1 MRTICRILFYD
12 VILALV
18 YISFDIYLAW
28 SYFNAGHKWWGA
40 LTLGAIAIPGTL
52 EFLCY
57 SYWFLHG
64 DLEGTRSEQIKEYL
78 FWAVLFG
85 PFLFPISLVI
95 WHIAK
100 ICQGEESF
108 HKFET
113 ISRSTVLSTLSVL
126 TKSCMQLI
134 LQVTIMMITWY
145 NNNSVIYHSYQLTSV
160 GISSI
165 IIAKSCADHH
175 YFEVSG
181 KCVRERSPYCQL
193 LTRMFLNLLHIGC
206 RGIVFALL
214 ASYLHYLSI
223 AFIGTMILCNY
234 IISNIIIKTDG
245 AKHFWTAF
253 AAVLLPNSF
262 ISRDTVDLQGRQRTR
277 EMFRTF
283 AKANSLLFLF
293 LIGIGALVT
302 TNCLLTLTNFIEF
315 NCKNYPFLS
324 YDPQQDCPVESPL
337 KTPPASFF
345 PEPHSWWFLIGNV
358 GVILLSILHVI
369 LVFAGEHCLGKEYEP
384 VPRL

>member
-1 MRTICRILFYD
+1 MWFNLIPKMRTICRILFYD

-40 LTLGAIAIPGTL
+40 LTLGAIAIPGTLGKFLSIIEESKWNPIYFLL

-134 LQVTIMMITWY
+134 LQV
-145 NNNSVIYHSYQLTSV
+145 
-160 GISSI
+160 
-165 IIAKSCADHH
+165 
-175 YFEVSG
+175 
-181 KCVRERSPYCQL
+181 
-193 LTRMFLNLLHIGC
+193 
-206 RGIVFALL
+206 
-214 ASYLHYLSI
+214 
-223 AFIGTMILCNY
+223 IL
-234 IISNIIIKTDG
+234 K
-245 AKHFWTAF
+245 
-253 AAVLLPNSF
+253 
-262 ISRDTVDLQGRQRTR
+262 
-277 EMFRTF
+277 
-283 AKANSLLFLF
+283 
-293 LIGIGALVT
+293 
-302 TNCLLTLTNFIEF
+302 
-315 NCKNYPFLS
+315 
-324 YDPQQDCPVESPL
+324 
-337 KTPPASFF
+337 
-345 PEPHSWWFLIGNV
+345 
-358 GVILLSILHVI
+358 
-369 LVFAGEHCLGKEYEP
+369 
-384 VPRL
+384 